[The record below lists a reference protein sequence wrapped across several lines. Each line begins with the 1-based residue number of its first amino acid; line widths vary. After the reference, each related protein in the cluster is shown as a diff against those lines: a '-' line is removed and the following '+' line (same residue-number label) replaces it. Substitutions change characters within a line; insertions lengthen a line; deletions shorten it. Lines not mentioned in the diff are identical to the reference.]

1 MDKFKDLSMADF
13 ISYLLELN
21 DVELTLLA
29 TIIGYYLS
37 IDIDYNKQNSL
48 GNFFELIGQILLTI
62 AAQSSSMN
70 NVLSTNTLQ
79 KEIEALKKEIEE
91 LRRMIH

>member
-1 MDKFKDLSMADF
+1 MADF